1 MTPGIYLDIKTST
14 KAVNIKTERDDTL
27 ENILNANGERE
38 AMKPLSLILI
48 VEDNLG
54 QAHQLRTLLQDQGHR
69 VAVAIGGK
77 QGLALARKL
86 RPNLVICELVMPGMD
101 GYTMCHALKQDE
113 ELKEIPLLLL
123 MGLMEPK
130 DLAQA
135 LQTGA
140 DYCITEPYEP
150 DLLLARVKVALQDSL
165 QPTNGDGAE
174 GFTVALAGG
183 QQILTSGP
191 RQVMRFLF
199 STCESTVAQNRQLTR
214 EHRQLQEL
222 NQELEAKVRESNQR
236 LQACFIGIAETLS
249 SLVEVRDPYT
259 VGHSKNVAALSGRIA
274 GEMGIDENDREGLWI
289 SAMLHDIGKV
299 SISEGILSKP
309 GTLTKHEWGLIREHP
324 TTAYQ
329 ILRHVPFPWPIA
341 EVIHQH
347 HERLDGSGYPFG
359 IKEQLIH
366 PWARI
371 LAVADVVD
379 AMMSHRPYRPKLSVH
394 DTINELLQGRNTLY
408 DGTIVEI
415 CVRLLRRQASR
426 ILILDDDVDLVDMLA
441 GALRFKGL
449 DVSGFHSPRQALEA
463 FEKNPFPFVVTDLWM
478 PEMNGLEVMRRINRI
493 DPSTRVILISGAGE
507 KEHVLEAM
515 RLGAADFLEKPF
527 DMDHF
532 GSVVSKV
539 ITLANLR

>member
-1 MTPGIYLDIKTST
+1 VTPGAYPDIRTSAQ
-14 KAVNIKTERDDTL
+14 AVNIKTDRNDTL
-27 ENILNANGERE
+27 ENILNANDERD
-38 AMKPLSLILI
+38 AMKLPSSILI
-48 VEDNLG
+48 VADNFG
-54 QAHQLRTLLQDQGHR
+54 QAHQLRTLIQGQGHR
-69 VAVAIGGK
+69 VAVAVGGK

-86 RPNLVICELVMPGMD
+86 RPNLVISELVMPGMD
-101 GYTMCHALKQDE
+101 GYTMCRALKHDE

-123 MGLMEPK
+123 MGPMEPE
-130 DLAQA
+130 DLVQA
-135 LQTGA
+135 LQAGA
-140 DYCITEPYEP
+140 DYCITEPYEV
-150 DLLLARVKVALQDSL
+150 DLLLARVKMALQDSL
-165 QPTNGDGAE
+165 QPTNGDGVE
-174 GFTVALAGG
+174 GFTVALAGE
-183 QQILTSGP
+183 QQLRTSGP

-199 STCESTVAQNRQLTR
+199 STCENTLAQNRQLTR
-214 EHRQLQEL
+214 EHLQLQEL
-222 NQELEAKVRESNQR
+222 NQELEAKVRESKQR
-236 LQACFIGIAETLS
+236 LQTCFIGIAESLS

-259 VGHSKNVAALSGRIA
+259 VGHSKNVAALSGGIA

-347 HERLDGSGYPFG
+347 HERLDGSGYPLG

-371 LAVADVVD
+371 LAVTDVVD

-408 DGTIVEI
+408 DGAIVDI
-415 CVRLLRRQASR
+415 CIRLLRRQASR
-426 ILILDDDVDLVDMLA
+426 ILILDDDIDLVDVLA
-441 GALRFKGL
+441 GTLRLRGF

-463 FEKNPFPFVVTDLWM
+463 FAKDPFPFVITDLWM

-493 DPSTRVILISGAGE
+493 EPTTRVILISGAGE

-539 ITLANLR
+539 MKLANLR

>member
-1 MTPGIYLDIKTST
+1 VTPGAYPDIRTSAQ
-14 KAVNIKTERDDTL
+14 AVNIKTDRNDTL
-27 ENILNANGERE
+27 ENILNANDERD
-38 AMKPLSLILI
+38 AMKLPSLILI
-48 VEDNLG
+48 VADNFG
-54 QAHQLRTLLQDQGHR
+54 QAHLLRTLLQDQGHR
-69 VAVAIGGK
+69 VAVAVGGK
-77 QGLALARKL
+77 QGLALVRKL
-86 RPNLVICELVMPGMD
+86 RPSLVISELVMPGMD
-101 GYTMCHALKQDE
+101 GYTMCRALKHDE

-123 MGLMEPK
+123 MGPMEPK
-130 DLAQA
+130 DLVQA
-135 LQTGA
+135 LQAGA
-140 DYCITEPYEP
+140 DYCITVPYEP
-150 DLLLARVKVALQDSL
+150 DLLLARVKMALQDSL
-165 QPTNGDGAE
+165 QPTNGGGVE
-174 GFTVALAGG
+174 GFTVALAGE
-183 QQILTSGP
+183 QQFRTSGP

-199 STCESTVAQNRQLTR
+199 STCENTLAQNRQLTR

-222 NQELEAKVRESNQR
+222 NQELEAKVRESKQR
-236 LQACFIGIAETLS
+236 LQTCFIGIAESLS

-259 VGHSKNVAALSGRIA
+259 VGHSKNVAALSGGIA

-347 HERLDGSGYPFG
+347 HERLDGSGYPLG

-408 DGTIVEI
+408 DGAIVDTCI
-415 CVRLLRRQASR
+415 RLLRRQASR
-426 ILILDDDVDLVDMLA
+426 ILILDDDIDLVDVLA
-441 GALRFKGL
+441 GTLRFRGL

-463 FEKNPFPFVVTDLWM
+463 FAKDPFPFVITDLWM

-493 DPSTRVILISGAGE
+493 EPTTRVILISGAGE
-507 KEHVLEAM
+507 KEHILEAM

-539 ITLANLR
+539 IKLAHLR